1 MRALLLFLIFAF
13 LRISVAQAMTNDE
26 LAMTRNVAERGNP
39 SAQVLLAIAYLHG
52 DGGLTADPAEAAR
65 WFEKAA
71 LQGNGFAEGRLA
83 DLYEKGSGVKQNL
96 KVAADWRER
105 SAKRG
110 NIEAQRKL
118 GRMYLRGEGVAQD
131 YALARK
137 WLQEAADGGDAEAA
151 YLLSHMYR
159 HGLGSQ
165 RDPDLASN
173 WLAKSAE
180 RGYLE
185 AIRLLHSIEAFGLHY
200 DKSLSKDALHTLAAD
215 GDADAQYQL
224 GLHYESGSGGE
235 PKDVNQ
241 AIEWFRRSAAQGN
254 ESAKRALAH
263 LGAAKAGAPVPGS
276 QQAVPGKN

>member
-1 MRALLLFLIFAF
+1 
-13 LRISVAQAMTNDE
+13 MTSDE
-26 LAMTRNVAERGNP
+26 LAMTRNVSERGNP

-52 DGGLTADPAEAAR
+52 DGGLTANPAEAAR

-71 LQGNGFAEGRLA
+71 LQGNSFAEGRLA
-83 DLYEKGSGVKQNL
+83 DLYEEGSGVQKNL
-96 KVAADWRER
+96 KLAADWRER
-105 SAKRG
+105 SARRG

-118 GRMYLRGEGVAQD
+118 GRMYLRGEGVAQN
-131 YALARK
+131 YSLAQN
-137 WLQEAADGGDAEAA
+137 WLQQAADGGDPEAA

-185 AIRLLHSIEAFGLHY
+185 AIRLLHAVEAFGLHY
-200 DKSLSKDALHTLAAD
+200 DKSLSKEALHRLAAD

-235 PKDVNQ
+235 TKDLNQ
-241 AIEWFRRSAAQGN
+241 AIEWFRRAAAQGN
-254 ESAKRALAH
+254 EPAQRALAH
-263 LGAAKAGAPVPGS
+263 LGAVMPGP
-276 QQAVPGKN
+276 ATPGKK